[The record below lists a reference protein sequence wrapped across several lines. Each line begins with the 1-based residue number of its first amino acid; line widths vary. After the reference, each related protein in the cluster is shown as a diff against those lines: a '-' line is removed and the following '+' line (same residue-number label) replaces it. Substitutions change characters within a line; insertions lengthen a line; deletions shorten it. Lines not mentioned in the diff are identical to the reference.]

1 MNAAR
6 LARHTGIAI
15 FLRII
20 GLMLVLARDL
30 RLH

>member
-15 FLRII
+15 FLRVI
-20 GLMLVLARDL
+20 GILVQYAGQPT
-30 RLH
+30 